1 MNRKACV
8 IAVTHING
16 KKYVFKNRD
25 RNYIPEIKVYHVLSE
40 NGTEILYF
48 KDEISG
54 WVEGINEHGIVV
66 ANAALMVLEDEKAGL
81 KKGKKVR
88 FSKDA
93 HRMIYAL
100 DTDSLMEA
108 LLRVTHFKTGVKGHT
123 TVSNAEHTFVIERTS
138 KHEPKVFQMDD
149 PHFVRT
155 NHGVYYPDAG
165 YQVGADKES
174 SHTRY
179 ETTLGVVES
188 NLRSPYDIVRRLFKK
203 RLKDVPNPNNVVRK
217 TDNMFTSNQFIFD
230 PAKKQM
236 NMILIEKDCIFLGYE
251 KHFSKPAKCSFSVRR
266 VKADKQGKV
275 VLEKL
280 PANPIQVTLPP
291 PNENVLRVFAYG
303 SLMYEPEL
311 SDLICNQEVCHV
323 NGYRRAFNTHSKS
336 RKHSVLG
343 TVPGGTMQGILL
355 EYPIENAEKVIK
367 ALDKRL
373 EYDEKSPSKSLYLRE
388 MTRAYSHDRS
398 QGVPCLIYVTNE
410 EHDSH
415 VGHHEELIESI
426 AKSEE
431 LQGYLRGCSRAMTS
445 NGIEDKY
452 LDRIILK
459 LKKDHRVRI

>member
-1 MNRKACV
+1 MDKKACV
-8 IAVTHING
+8 IGVTHING
-16 KKYVFKNRD
+16 KKYIFKNRD
-25 RNYIPEIKVYHVLSE
+25 RNYIPEIKVYHVLSD

-100 DTDSLMEA
+100 DTNSLMEA
-108 LLRVTHFKTGVKGHT
+108 LHRVTHFKTGVKGHT
-123 TVSNAEHTFVIERTS
+123 TVSNAEHTYVIERTS
-138 KHEPKVFQMDD
+138 KHEPKVELVNE

-155 NHGVYYPDAG
+155 NHGIHYPDAG

-179 ETTLGVVES
+179 ETAMSVMES
-188 NLRSPYDIVRRLFKK
+188 KNRSPYDIVKKLFNK

-217 TDNMFTSNQFIFD
+217 TDNMFTSNQFIFE
-230 PAKKQM
+230 PAKRRM
-236 NMILIEKDCIFLGYE
+236 NMILIEEDCIFLGYE

-266 VKADKQGKV
+266 VKPGKDGKAM
-275 VLEKL
+275 LEKIEAK
-280 PANPIQVTLPP
+280 PVQVTLPP

-311 SDLICNQEVCHV
+311 PDLICCQKVCHL
-323 NGYRRAFNTHSKS
+323 NGMRRAFNVYSPS

-343 TVPGGTMQGILL
+343 TCPGGAMQGLIV
-355 EYPIENAEKVIK
+355 EYPIENAEEVIK
-367 ALDKRL
+367 ALDKR
-373 EYDEKSPSKSLYLRE
+373 EGFKEGDSNSLYLRE
-388 MTRAYSHDRS
+388 VRRAYSTEHP
-398 QGVPCLIYVTNE
+398 QGVPCIVYITNE
-410 EHDSH
+410 EHDSY
-415 VGHHEELIESI
+415 VGHRDNLIQETVD
-426 AKSEE
+426 SED
-431 LQGYLRGCSRAMTS
+431 LQGYLRGCSRSMTS
-445 NGIEDKY
+445 HGVEDKY

-459 LKKDHRVRI
+459 LKEDHKVRI